1 MQSCKSTGPDGYPSE
16 FFKTF
21 SVTLAPLLF
30 LLFKESL
37 SLNSLPPT
45 MREATISLILKK
57 DKNPLHCSSY
67 RLISLLNT
75 DVKLLAKLLAQSLE
89 VARPSIISADQ
100 TGFIKDWY
108 SFFNIRCLVNILYSP
123 SPSDTPEILLSL
135 DAKKAFDRVEW
146 DHLFYTLE
154 KFGFGPKF
162 VSWIKALYSSP
173 MAEVRTNNNFSPSL
187 K

>member
-1 MQSCKSTGPDGYPSE
+1 MVQDDISVEEITGVIGKMQSCKSTGPDGYPSE

-100 TGFIKDWY
+100 TGFIKD
-108 SFFNIRCLVNILYSP
+108 
-123 SPSDTPEILLSL
+123 
-135 DAKKAFDRVEW
+135 
-146 DHLFYTLE
+146 
-154 KFGFGPKF
+154 
-162 VSWIKALYSSP
+162 
-173 MAEVRTNNNFSPSL
+173 
-187 K
+187 